1 MFSQNMKQTGD
12 LIMNKSTLL
21 DTALAETLSL
31 FKKDVNRPLEIIKSI
46 YSHGES
52 QMSEGEWDVYQKKLP
67 SFILE
72 NADSEDTVRNYLK
85 DISIL
90 KDTVLQTAL
99 ENESVSINNVL
110 LVVKKIKEE
119 VLQIACKQES
129 TDLLDML
136 LAKDKALANFK
147 MSDGSYILHFAFQNC
162 CSADIVQTLIFY
174 GSVCEAEDIQG
185 RNILHYG
192 ALNPSEEVWNEFRND
207 LSFSKFLTRKD
218 VTGKLPEDIRKET
231 KE

>member
-1 MFSQNMKQTGD
+1 MHSIN
-12 LIMNKSTLL
+12 LL
-21 DTALAETLSL
+21 EVAMADTLSL
-31 FKKDVNRPLEIIKSI
+31 FEKDVNRPMEIIKNI

-52 QMSEGEWDVYQKKLP
+52 QMSEREWEMYQKKLP

-85 DISIL
+85 DTSIL
-90 KDTVLQTAL
+90 KDSILQTAL

-110 LVVKKIKEE
+110 LVIEKIKEE
-119 VLQIACKQES
+119 VLEIACKQES

-136 LAKDKALANFK
+136 LANDKALANFK

-174 GSVCEAEDIQG
+174 GAVCEAEDIQG

-192 ALNPSEEVWNEFRND
+192 ALNPSEKLWNEFRIN
-207 LSFSKFLTRKD
+207 LSFSKFLTRQD
-218 VTGKLPEDIRKET
+218 ATGKLPENIRKET
-231 KE
+231 EE

>member
-1 MFSQNMKQTGD
+1 
-12 LIMNKSTLL
+12 MNSSNRIE
-21 DTALAETLSL
+21 TALMETLSL
-31 FKKDVNRPLEIIKSI
+31 FEKDVSRPLEIIKSI
-46 YSHGES
+46 YSNGTS
-52 QMSEGEWDVYQKKLP
+52 QMSEGEWEMYQKMLP

-72 NADSEDTVRNYLK
+72 NTDSEDTVRNYLK

-90 KDTVLQTAL
+90 KDSILQAAL

-110 LVVKKIKEE
+110 LVFEKMKEE
-119 VLQIACKQES
+119 VLEIACKQES

-136 LAKDKALANFK
+136 LLKDKALANLK
-147 MSDGSYILHFAFQNC
+147 MSDGSYIIHYAFQNC
-162 CSADIVQTLIFY
+162 VSADIVQALIFY
-174 GSVCEAEDIQG
+174 GAVCEAEDIQG

-192 ALNPSEEVWNEFRND
+192 ALNPSEEVWNEFRNN